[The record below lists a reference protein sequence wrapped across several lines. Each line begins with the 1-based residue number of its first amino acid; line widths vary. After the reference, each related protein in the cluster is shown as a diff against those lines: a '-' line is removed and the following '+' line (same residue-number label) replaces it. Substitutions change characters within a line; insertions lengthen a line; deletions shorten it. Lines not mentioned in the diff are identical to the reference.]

1 MKSTT
6 FHCRRAPAFSLLTLA
21 LLGAMAMPAWAA
33 DPECVDANGNPV
45 PGNTDQANE
54 GGTDNATC
62 NVAAS
67 AYGYANNASG
77 VQSNAFGAFNTASS
91 GFAGAF
97 GYANNAFGL
106 LGSAFGVYN
115 VASGENSSAF
125 GYANTASAL
134 SSVAMGNSSVAS
146 NLNSA
151 AVGTWYDDDFNGE
164 FDAGADVV
172 NTATGQYSGAF
183 GVGNTA
189 SGYFSQAFGVL
200 NTASGGASVAMGF
213 GNDAVGANTTAV
225 GLGNTAN
232 GNKSSAF
239 GYQSV
244 ANGVGSVALSGWI
257 DLDGD
262 GQFDH
267 AKAGAKV
274 PAGLADGA
282 DHFGAQFVGQLAQLS
297 GRELAQV
304 VGGRNRVEQ
313 GSGRIWAHRKCL
325 TQMK

>member
-77 VQSNAFGAFNTASS
+77 AQSNAFGAFNTASS

-189 SGYFSQAFGVL
+189 SGYFSQAFGVPRGHL
-200 NTASGGASVAMGF
+200 SPVEAPF
-213 GNDAVGANTTAV
+213 PR
-225 GLGNTAN
+225 
-232 GNKSSAF
+232 AF
-239 GYQSV
+239 GQRRLV
-244 ANGVGSVALSGWI
+244 HPV
-257 DLDGD
+257 
-262 GQFDH
+262 
-267 AKAGAKV
+267 
-274 PAGLADGA
+274 
-282 DHFGAQFVGQLAQLS
+282 
-297 GRELAQV
+297 
-304 VGGRNRVEQ
+304 
-313 GSGRIWAHRKCL
+313 
-325 TQMK
+325 